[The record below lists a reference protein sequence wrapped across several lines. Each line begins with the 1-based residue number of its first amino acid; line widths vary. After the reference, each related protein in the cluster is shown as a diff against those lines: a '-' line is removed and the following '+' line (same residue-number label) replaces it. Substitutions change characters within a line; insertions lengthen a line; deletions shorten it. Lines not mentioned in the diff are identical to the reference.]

1 MARTV
6 AAVERLKTS
15 AGDSA
20 SLIASSDQRRL
31 DPALGELAAEAAL
44 VVLGHRRP
52 LDLVAFVEEGDAER
66 EGDVA
71 EDLRVLR
78 PGDHRARRHHGG
90 DVAVDEAAAAQIAPR
105 HPPPHL
111 LA

>member
-15 AGDSA
+15 AGDSL
-20 SLIASSDQRRL
+20 SLIAPPTLQPSDQGRL
-31 DPALGELAAEAAL
+31 EAALGRLAAEAAL
-44 VVLGHRRP
+44 VVLGDRRA
-52 LDLVAFVEEGDAER
+52 LDLVAFVEEGDAEGER
-66 EGDVA
+66 DIA

-90 DVAVDEAAAAQIAPR
+90 DVAIDEPGARQIGQR
-105 HPPPHL
+105 DH
-111 LA
+111 